1 MSKEMI
7 LQKID
12 QAVKILNEKN
22 IDMWMTF
29 VRETGNVKDP
39 MIDMIVGTNAT
50 WESAFIITKSGDTH
64 AIVGS
69 LEVANMNMVGTY
81 QNVHSYLKSVKDKL
95 IEVLNKYNPQ
105 TIAVNYSQNS
115 SLADGLTH
123 GLYLQLMEHLKDTP
137 YKNRL
142 VSSEEIV
149 AALRGRKS
157 PAELEI
163 MKEAVKETLKIFDE
177 VTKFLKP
184 GISEKEVAEYVK
196 KITRERGFG
205 FAWDEEYC
213 PSVFTG
219 PDTAGAHAGPT
230 DKKIEKGHVINMDF
244 GINYK
249 GYCSDLQ
256 RTWYVLR
263 DGETEPPAEVLRG
276 FNVIVD
282 SIQMAAKAIK
292 PGKQA
297 FEIDEVAR
305 GYIVQSGYEEYPHG
319 LGHQLGRVAHDGGA
333 LLAPKWERYGNLPY
347 MTLEE
352 GQVFTIE
359 PRLTID
365 GFGIATIEEEVVITK
380 DGVEWLSEPQ
390 KEIYLIKP

>member
-22 IDMWMTF
+22 IDMWLTF
-29 VRETGNVKDP
+29 VRETGNIKDP
-39 MIDMIVGTNAT
+39 MIDMVVGTNAT
-50 WESAFIITKSGDTH
+50 WESAFIITKKGDTH

-69 LEVANMNMVGTY
+69 LEVANMKIVGTY
-81 QNVHSYLKSVKDKL
+81 KNIHGYLKGVEEKL
-95 IEVLNKYNPQ
+95 IEVIKQYDPK
-105 TIAVNYSQNS
+105 TIAVNYSRNS

-123 GLYLQLMEHLKDTP
+123 GMYLQLTNHLRNTVYKD
-137 YKNRL
+137 RL
-142 VSSEEIV
+142 VSSEDIV

-163 MKEAVKETLKIFDE
+163 MKEAIKYTLEIFNE
-177 VTKFLKP
+177 VTNYLKP
-184 GISEKEVAEYVK
+184 GISEKDVAEYVK
-196 KITRERGFG
+196 EITRQRGFG

-230 DKKIEKGHVINMDF
+230 DKKIEPGHVINMDF

-263 DGETEPPAEVLRG
+263 EGETAPPPEVMKG
-276 FNVIVD
+276 FNVIIE
-282 SIQMAAKAIK
+282 SIQRAAAAIK
-292 PGKQA
+292 PGIQA
-297 FEIDEVAR
+297 FEIDKIAR
-305 GYIVQSGYEEYPHG
+305 SYIIENGYGEYPHG
-319 LGHQLGRVAHDGGA
+319 LGHQVGRMAHDGGA

-347 MTLEE
+347 MKLEE

-359 PRLTID
+359 PRLTIE
-365 GFGIATIEEEVVITK
+365 GYGIATVEEEVVITK
-380 DGVEWLSEPQ
+380 EGIEWLSEPQ